1 MADRGE
7 DRAHA
12 RRGGAALAAHAAVHG
27 EGGVTLPWIAA
38 LCLLATMFFSAAEMA
53 FIAANRLR
61 LRHLAEEGSKTA
73 AQYLEAFRQPER
85 ALSTA
90 MIGVTVAHIVAG
102 SAVTWSLLPALG
114 AWAPLVA
121 TILLTPVMLVF
132 GEIIPKAIAREWA
145 TSLILT
151 LYRPLTWAATLLVP
165 FVAFA
170 NLVVGAILRTFG
182 GRQIDMRAF
191 VSREEL
197 KALLQMEPDEADV
210 TTHEAQLID
219 KIFDLGDTT
228 VREVMVPLVEV
239 ATLPDTATPRD
250 AIACVLERGFS
261 RIPIY
266 RRRETNIVGVVGVK
280 DLLSRGALVRILD
293 DLKRSPYYVPETKR
307 IDDLLR
313 EMQRNRTHM
322 AVVVDEYGGSTGVVT
337 LEDILE
343 EIVGDIHDEHERT
356 PAVAERLPDGSYRV
370 AARANIDEL
379 NEAFDWTLPKR
390 DYETVAGL
398 VLATLHRIPRAGEEF
413 QIPGYTITVLE
424 ADVRHVAAVKITPV
438 SPTGANQG
446 GF

>member
-1 MADRGE
+1 LNLLW
-7 DRAHA
+7 
-12 RRGGAALAAHAAVHG
+12 LAV
-27 EGGVTLPWIAA
+27 
-38 LCLLATMFFSAAEMA
+38 LCLLLTMFFSAAEMA

-61 LRHLAEEGSKTA
+61 LRHLAEEGSTTA
-73 AQYLEAFRQPER
+73 ARYLEAFRHPER

-90 MIGVTVAHIVAG
+90 MIGVTMAHVVAG

-114 AWAPLVA
+114 VWAALVA

-151 LYRPLTWAATLLVP
+151 LFRPLTWAATLLVP

-170 NLVVGAILRTFG
+170 NAVVGVIMRTIG
-182 GRQIDMRAF
+182 GSQLDMRAF

-197 KALLQMEPDEADV
+197 KALLQMEPGEADV
-210 TTHEAQLID
+210 TTTEAAMID

-228 VREVMVPLVEV
+228 VREIMVPLVEV
-239 ATLPDTATPRD
+239 VMLPDSVTPRD
-250 AIACVLERGFS
+250 AITAVMERGFS

-266 RRRETNIVGVVGVK
+266 RQRETNIVGVVGVK
-280 DLLSRGALVRILD
+280 DLLSRGASVRTLD
-293 DLKRSPYYVPETKR
+293 ELMRSPYYVPETKR

-313 EMQRNRTHM
+313 EMQRDRTHM

-343 EIVGDIHDEHERT
+343 EIVGDIHDEHERA

-379 NEAFDWTLPKR
+379 NEAFDWSLPKQ

-398 VLATLHRIPRAGEEF
+398 VLVTLHRIPRPGEVF
-413 QIPGYTITVLE
+413 QVPGYSITVLE
-424 ADVRHVAAVKITPV
+424 ADARRVVTVKIVPV
-438 SPTGANQG
+438 AGATSS
-446 GF
+446 